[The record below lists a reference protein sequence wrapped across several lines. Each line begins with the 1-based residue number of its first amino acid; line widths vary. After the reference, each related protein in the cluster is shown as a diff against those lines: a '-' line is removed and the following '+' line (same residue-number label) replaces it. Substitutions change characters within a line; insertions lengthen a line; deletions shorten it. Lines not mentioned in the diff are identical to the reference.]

1 MSTLAVQV
9 FVVALFALTCG
20 LLALAFMRGWLGRA
34 AIALFVIALTA
45 WIASFVAITSD
56 LGNADEFATCG
67 DNCTVTHYATSI
79 AFIGGPLLLAL
90 AGLAMLVAR
99 GSRWRLGRTRENH
112 P

>member
-20 LLALAFMRGWLGRA
+20 LLALAFVYGRLGRA
-34 AIALFVIALTA
+34 AIALFAIALVA
-45 WIASFVAITSD
+45 WIASFVVITSD
-56 LGNADEFATCG
+56 LANADEFATCG
-67 DNCTVTHYATSI
+67 DSCTVAHFATSV

-99 GSRWRLGRTRENH
+99 GSRWRLERTRQNH